1 MEHAHGPY
9 APRMGVLS
17 SVCRRWVEKVELV
30 VLHEEKQ
37 TTRRVKEKITAFLYL
52 LPSRAVLTCTPALAT
67 HFIHD
72 LHLVAKHLLLVP
84 TQPAT
89 HRGSTREIS
98 RPRTRQ
104 QRAHMWGLPRPLP
117 VRSPTSTMSRA
128 GGWWREP
135 LIIEDELDRDH
146 HGVRRHPQQQPDR
159 KS

>member
-1 MEHAHGPY
+1 MEHARGPY

-37 TTRRVKEKITAFLYL
+37 TTRCGKEKITAFLYL

-89 HRGSTREIS
+89 HRGSI
-98 RPRTRQ
+98 
-104 QRAHMWGLPRPLP
+104 QRDSA
-117 VRSPTSTMSRA
+117 STPTSATRVSVGPATATTCAFARIDHEPGGRMVARA
-128 GGWWREP
+128 TN
-135 LIIEDELDRDH
+135 H
-146 HGVRRHPQQQPDR
+146 RRR
-159 KS
+159 A